1 MKMVSQRPGAGAWA
15 TLVVIP
21 LLYVV
26 TFALWVFMAPAFAIG
41 GRGVGPGQEFPLLM
55 AMGCY
60 LALLLVHVVLFLI
73 LRSEFVNLL
82 FGLACLTMLLRAG
95 ASYSIYALSGFSAP
109 AWPEMARI
117 EYMAFPV
124 MGILAV
130 GIVHAMLPGVFQKW
144 FLYAISAVL
153 TFFAVFF
160 LFASGVLLRWA
171 IWGCMGAFGGS
182 VLYFLVR
189 LAAKLRRV
197 DLEQVV
203 FLAGSAIFLYFAA
216 SDALRYLG
224 VGGRLVSLL
233 FPFMSAG
240 YFAENALLLLSFI
253 TATVFITATARKVRE
268 AGAEKYRLAA
278 REMIT
283 ESRLDFQREQ
293 YERLME
299 SIESVRFMRHDLRHH
314 LAVVSE
320 YANTGNIAGIQ
331 GYMEGVETGLSS
343 ARGKVYCENHA
354 VSAITAYYLNLAE
367 GQGVET
373 TVKLTVPSET
383 GRVRDSDLCVIVG
396 NFLENAVEAC
406 RNVAEGERFLRL
418 FSYMQDDTLTITME
432 NSFDGRAKE
441 RDGVLYSRKHEGE
454 GVGLSSVRAV
464 AAKYGGAARFESQGA
479 MFLSSAYVQLDDVGE
494 S

>member
-1 MKMVSQRPGAGAWA
+1 MKTVSQRIGAGKWA
-15 TLVVIP
+15 TLVAIP

-26 TFALWVFMAPAFAIG
+26 TFALWVFLAPAFAIG
-41 GRGVGPGQEFPLLM
+41 GSGGGPGQGLPLSM

-60 LALLLVHVVLFLI
+60 LALLLVHVVLFLV
-73 LRSEFVNLL
+73 LRTELVNLL
-82 FGLACLTMLLRAG
+82 FALACLTMLLRTG
-95 ASYSIYALSGFSAP
+95 AAYGISMLSGAP
-109 AWPEMARI
+109 ALAWPEMVRI

-130 GIVHAMLPGVFQKW
+130 GIVHAMFPGVFQRW
-144 FLYAISAVL
+144 FLFAISAAL

-160 LFASGVLLRWA
+160 LFAGGVLLRWA
-171 IWGCMGAFGGS
+171 AWGCIGAFGGS
-182 VLYFLVR
+182 ALYFLVR
-189 LAAKLRRV
+189 LAMKLRRA

-203 FLAGSAIFLYFAA
+203 FLAGAAIFLYFAA
-216 SDALRYLG
+216 SDLLKHFG
-224 VGGRLVSLL
+224 VDGRLPSFL
-233 FPFMSAG
+233 FPFMPAG
-240 YFAENALLLLSFI
+240 YFAESSLLLLSFI
-253 TATVFITATARKVRE
+253 TATVFITATARRIRE
-268 AGAEKYRLAA
+268 SGAEKYRLAA

-320 YANTGNIAGIQ
+320 YAKSGNIAGIQ
-331 GYMEGVETGLSS
+331 GYMEGVENGLSA

-367 GQGVET
+367 NQGVET
-373 TVKLTVPSET
+373 TVKLTVPDET
-383 GRVRDSDLCVIVG
+383 GQIRDSDLCVIVG

-418 FSYMQDDTLTITME
+418 FSYVQDDTLTFTME
-432 NSFDGRAKE
+432 NSFDGKAKE
-441 RDGVLYSRKHEGE
+441 HDGVLFSRKHEGE

-464 AAKYGGAARFESQGA
+464 AVKYGGAARFESQGRV
-479 MFLSSAYVQLDDVGE
+479 FLSSVYVELGE
-494 S
+494 FIEA